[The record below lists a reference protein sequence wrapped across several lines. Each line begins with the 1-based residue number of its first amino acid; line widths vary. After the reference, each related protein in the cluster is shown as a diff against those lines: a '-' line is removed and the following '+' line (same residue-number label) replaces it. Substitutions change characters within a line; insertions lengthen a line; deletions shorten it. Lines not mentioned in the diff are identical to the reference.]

1 MAERRWLFPLAAT
14 ALLAALAWWGLAE
27 RDPGKATAPAT
38 VDEPR
43 ATYYARDFEV
53 LVTDE
58 AGRPEYRVSAPRGAY
73 FEERD
78 LWRFTE
84 PRWWVYR
91 EQGPPWRGRAE
102 RGRSWQNG
110 ERASLDGDVRLRRP
124 DPEGDTLLRT
134 EHLELEPARRY
145 AETDRLVTIT
155 GPNYELRGVGGRAW
169 LEEERME
176 LLSQVRGRHDA
187 PR

>member
-27 RDPGKATAPAT
+27 REPAPRRAPAT
-38 VDEPR
+38 VEEPR
-43 ATYYARDFEV
+43 ATYYAQDFEV
-53 LVTDE
+53 LVTDGE
-58 AGRPEYRVSAPRGAY
+58 GQPEYRVRAPRGAY

-91 EQGPPWRGRAE
+91 DDGPPWRGRAE
-102 RGRSWQNG
+102 RGRSWQDG
-110 ERASLDGDVRLRRP
+110 ERASLSGDVRLRHQ
-124 DPEGDTLLRT
+124 DPGGETLLRT
-134 EHLELEPARRY
+134 EHLELEPPRSY
-145 AETDRLVTIT
+145 AETDRLVIIT
-155 GPNYELRGVGGRAW
+155 GPDYELRGVGGRAW

-176 LLSQVRGRHDA
+176 LLSQVRGHHDA